1 MKKLL
6 NTLYVTT
13 QGTYLTKDGE
23 CIVVRMGDEVRFK
36 VPVHS
41 LGGVVCFGQ
50 VSCSP
55 FLMGSL
61 GACLPCTGDA
71 LGTVASRRS

>member
-13 QGTYLTKDGE
+13 QGAYFQKDGGT
-23 CIVVRMGDEVRFK
+23 VAVK
-36 VPVHS
+36 VDGETDLRVPLHT
-41 LGGVVCFGQ
+41 LGGIVCFGQ

-55 FLMGSL
+55 FLMGFCA
-61 GACLPCTGDA
+61 GAGLRQCA
-71 LGTVASRRS
+71 FEA